1 MRRLDM
7 GLALGALI
15 LWVAVWVGSVHA
27 QAGDGADPP
36 MSQGRT
42 TLDGTGSG
50 LEPLPDDPLAVTRR
64 YLELGSLGRLEEA
77 RELVEP
83 RCHGEPEGEV
93 AALDILGARLRIRH
107 LQVQLVELEAA
118 RAAVEYTA
126 RGSVRGEALS
136 TTLEVFGSDVRLDI
150 DSLDIDEMSISDRLA
165 LVRMG
170 ERWLISCAHGP

>member
-1 MRRLDM
+1 MRRLDVV
-7 GLALGALI
+7 LAVGALI
-15 LWVAVWVGSVHA
+15 LSAAVGVGSVHA
-27 QAGDGADPP
+27 QAGDGAYPP
-36 MSQGRT
+36 TSQGGNALEGTGT
-42 TLDGTGSG
+42 TLD
-50 LEPLPDDPLAVTRR
+50 PLPDDPLAVTRR
-64 YLELGSLGRLEEA
+64 YLELGSVGRLEEA

-107 LQVQLVELEAA
+107 LQVHLVELEAA

-165 LVRMG
+165 LIRVG
-170 ERWLISCAHGP
+170 DRWLVSCAPGP